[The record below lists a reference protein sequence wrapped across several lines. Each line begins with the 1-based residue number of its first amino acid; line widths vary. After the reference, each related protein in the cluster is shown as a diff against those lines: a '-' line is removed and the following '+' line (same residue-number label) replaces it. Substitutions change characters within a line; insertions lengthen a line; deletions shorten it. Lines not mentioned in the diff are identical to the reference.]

1 MSCDAIT
8 VDLDADSVD
17 TITEKL
23 QQVAERI
30 GGPAPLGTVKVG
42 AEKLIPALRACLPH
56 AAIDPELPAI
66 RRIRVA
72 VNDGLLVW
80 CTDRYTA
87 AVAHIPANDLPDY
100 DGSIWEFD
108 LLPEDAKLL
117 VDMFTPGKDEVITL
131 EITATRDQVTVA
143 DVSGLF
149 EGRTV
154 SVPHPGGGESM
165 PAIPALVRTSLTS
178 TRGKAVAAA
187 HWVFGGGKWR
197 RFTSSAAV
205 LKQPMVIEPGLNGR
219 APFVVRLGEHFI
231 GLVMPMIVEDDGSQ
245 RDIRDAWI
253 DRLPE
258 REEGAAA

>member
-1 MSCDAIT
+1 MSDPVTI
-8 VDLDADSVD
+8 DLDADSVD
-17 TITEKL
+17 SVVDKL
-23 QQVAERI
+23 KEVTGRLA
-30 GGPAPLGTVKVG
+30 GSVPLGTIKVG

-56 AAIDPELPAI
+56 AATDPELPQL

-87 AVAHIPANDLPDY
+87 AVARIPADDLPDY

-108 LLPEDAKLL
+108 LLPEDARLL
-117 VDMFTPGKDEVITL
+117 VSMFTPGKDEVITVQ
-131 EITATRDQVTVA
+131 ITATRDQITAA

-154 SVPHPGGGESM
+154 SVPHPGGGEAM

-178 TRGKAVAAA
+178 TRGKAAAA
-187 HWVFGGGKWR
+187 HWVFGGDKWR
-197 RFTSSAAV
+197 RFTTSAAV
-205 LKQPMVIEPGLNGR
+205 LKQPMVIEPGLNER
-219 APFVVRLGEHFI
+219 SPFVVRLGEHFI
-231 GLVMPMIVEDDGSQ
+231 GLVMPMTVEDDGTQ
-245 RDIRDAWI
+245 RDIRDEWI

-258 REEGAAA
+258 RNEEVAA